1 MKLLISVFFASVY
14 GLSIR
19 LLFDFFD
26 GSLGIMSLSFFFL
39 VPFLLGYLT
48 ILLLPYKESHTATGA
63 FFKPLLPC
71 LVILVVTMYFNIEG
85 SICWI
90 MAFPIL
96 GVFAGIGGVI
106 AFNRKKRRAMIKER
120 WDFEKDDW
128 HKPGSLKIS
137 LLFLIPLLAGIIEG
151 DSTSSSK
158 TLTIEKKMELK
169 AAPDAVWNA
178 LIENSRSHTGTRRN
192 TLSGM
197 MGFPHHLNTTMR
209 TPSVGGSRVAT
220 YEKGLEFVET
230 IKKIE
235 PGRLLILEITTDPS
249 KISKAIMDEHIV
261 IGGDHIKMQEDEY
274 RLEPLSNGGTRLT
287 LSSRFVINTPFN
299 WYAGIWARLLMS
311 DILQEELHSL
321 EHGLTL

>member
-1 MKLLISVFFASVY
+1 MKLLISVFFASFY
-14 GLSIR
+14 GLTIR

-48 ILLLPYKESHTATGA
+48 LSLLPYKESHTATGA
-63 FFKPLLPC
+63 FFKPILPC
-71 LVILVVTMYFNIEG
+71 LVILVVTMSFNIEG

-90 MAFPIL
+90 MAFPIIA
-96 GVFAGIGGVI
+96 VFAGLGGVI
-106 AFNRKKRRAMIKER
+106 AFNRKKRRAMAKEL
-120 WDFEKDDW
+120 WDFEKDEW

-137 LLFLIPLLAGIIEG
+137 LLFLIPLLAGLIEG
-151 DSTSSSK
+151 DTTASSK
-158 TLTIEKKMELK
+158 TLTIEKKIALK
-169 AAPDAVWNA
+169 AAPGAVWNA
-178 LIENSRSHTGTRRN
+178 LIENNRPHTETRRN
-192 TLSGM
+192 TLSGIL
-197 MGFPHHLNTTMR
+197 GFPHHLSTTLN
-209 TPSVGGSRVAT
+209 TPSVGGCRVAT

-274 RLEPLSNGGTRLT
+274 RLEPLPDGGTRLT
-287 LSSRFVINTPFN
+287 LSSRFCINTPFN

-311 DILQEELHSL
+311 DILKDELFSL
-321 EHGLTL
+321 QHL